1 MFWIN
6 VRPKRPIP
14 APKLIKLFCQ
24 SDKDAQLDDY
34 ELVANDLSERS
45 DSQTSAVSLPQS
57 PFAFCV
63 RYLRIYGWV
72 VVFILLFEAGQ
83 SACSILLPYAIK
95 QIMDTVAAVNANGGD
110 LWNLLKTPL
119 WLFAGLNLGVLLF
132 SRASGT
138 ILVMLGP
145 ALRRRIRR
153 ELFQHLQR
161 HSQRYFL
168 SNFAG
173 SLSNRIAEVSMSV
186 AHTLWTIMFD
196 FWPLAISFIV
206 SLYLLSAVHL
216 KLALTLA
223 AWVISYVAISYW
235 LATKCRVYARR
246 FAAAR
251 SVVSG
256 KIVDSVSNI
265 MNAKLFARRDF
276 EKRYLEHYLDLEV
289 ARARETYW
297 FMEWIRWFQYS
308 AAMILMIGIV
318 GYALVIW
325 ANNGMTVGEFTMA
338 ASLSLLLIEQARGL
352 SRRFL
357 EFFEYIGNINDGVN
371 IIVIPHEVVDHST
384 RALVVHNASIEIDKL
399 DFAYVE
405 NKLVF
410 KNLCLTIAAG
420 EKVGLV
426 GFSGSGKSSLLNL
439 ILRLFEPQGGEIRV
453 DGQNIAQV
461 TQESL
466 RDNIAM
472 IPQDPMLFH
481 RSLMENIRYG
491 RLTASDDE
499 VVEAA
504 KRAHAHE
511 FIIETE
517 DGYNSLVGERGVK
530 LSGGQRQRIALARA
544 ILKNAPIL
552 LLDEATSSLD
562 SVTER
567 HIQDSL
573 HYLMQDKTVLVIAH
587 RLSTLSHLDRI
598 IVFHEGKIIEDGFA
612 RRTARAR
619 RALCGNVVHAG
630 GRIFAR
636 RRHRHIKYRPRRL
649 GGNEQWNSA

>member
-1 MFWIN
+1 MAAAQ
-6 VRPKRPIP
+6 IP
-14 APKLIKLFCQ
+14 SA
-24 SDKDAQLDDY
+24 
-34 ELVANDLSERS
+34 ESEQDIRMDCS
-45 DSQTSAVSLPQS
+45 VPTQALPQT
-57 PFAFCV
+57 PFAFCF
-63 RYLRIYGWV
+63 RYIKTYGLV
-72 VVFILLFEAGQ
+72 VLLIVIFEAGQ
-83 SACSILLPYAIK
+83 SACSILLPFAIK
-95 QIMDTVAAVNANGGD
+95 QIMDSVAVAQAASQNVWEVLRD
-110 LWNLLKTPL
+110 PL
-119 WLFAGLNLGVLLF
+119 WLFAGLNLGVVLF

-153 ELFQHLQR
+153 ELFQHLQQ

-173 SLSNRIAEVSMSV
+173 SLANRIAEVSMSV
-186 AHTLWTIMFD
+186 AHTLWTILFD

-206 SLYLLSAVHL
+206 SLYLLSGVNTQ
-216 KLALTLA
+216 LALTLA
-223 AWVISYVAISYW
+223 AWVVSYVGVSYW
-235 LATKCRVYARR
+235 LATRCRHYARK

-265 MNAKLFARRDF
+265 MNAKLFARRGY
-276 EKRYLEHYLDLEV
+276 EKNYLERYLDLEV

-297 FMEWIRWFQYS
+297 FMEWIRWFQYT
-308 AAMILMIGIV
+308 AAMILMLGIV

-325 ANNGMTVGEFTMA
+325 AEGGMTVGEFTMA
-338 ASLSLLLIEQARGL
+338 SSLSLLLIEQARGL

-371 IIVIPHEVVDHST
+371 IIVTPHEVVDNNTATLEVS
-384 RALVVHNASIEIDKL
+384 NGKIEIDNI
-399 DFAYVE
+399 DFEYVDG
-405 NKLVF
+405 KPVF
-410 KNLCLTIAAG
+410 EGLNLTVEAG

-439 ILRLFEPQGGEIRV
+439 LLRLFEPQGGVIRI
-453 DGQNIAQV
+453 DGKDISTV

-466 RDNIAM
+466 RSCIAM

-491 RLTASDDE
+491 RLSATDDE
-499 VVEAA
+499 VIEAA
-504 KRAHAHE
+504 EKAHAHD
-511 FIIETE
+511 FIMATE
-517 DGYNSLVGERGVK
+517 DGYDSLVGERGVK

-573 HYLMQDKTVLVIAH
+573 EFLMRDKTVIVIAH
-587 RLSTLSHLDRI
+587 RLSTLSHLNRI
-598 IVFHEGKIIEDGFA
+598 IVFHDGEIVEDGNHQQLLNKQGHYA
-612 RRTARAR
+612 AMWSMQ
-619 RALCGNVVHAG
+619 AG
-630 GRIFAR
+630 GFLPEEAEDI
-636 RRHRHIKYRPRRL
+636 
-649 GGNEQWNSA
+649 